1 MVIFYHFVF
10 IQQGD
15 GKKITLVESKVIQ
28 SSIGEEPWLED
39 FNVVWCTE
47 KNYERIFAVI
57 CFT

>member
-28 SSIGEEPWLED
+28 SSIGEEPWLISED

-47 KNYERIFAVI
+47 KN
-57 CFT
+57 